1 MRLRK
6 DNIINA
12 ICIFGI
18 VISTCIMLIVILKS
32 FYGQTI
38 DISFIKDIFS
48 IGATLAA
55 ALIAISLFNDWKEQH
70 NLQILAQEA
79 KEAFHIFH
87 IQRNVIHNFKFNIE
101 GIISGENQVK
111 VSEKTLAI
119 DFQKQLIA
127 AYNVDKDKMSS
138 FCFLSEGQNL
148 HKITMQY
155 YNEIQRID
163 EVLATKA
170 NRSFSDTRFLDE
182 HSSHEFL
189 LLFKSLEEKN
199 SNILIELKS
208 YIFFQ

>member
-18 VISTCIMLIVILKS
+18 VISTCMMLIVILKS

-79 KEAFHIFH
+79 KEAFHLFH
-87 IQRNVIHNFKFNIE
+87 IQRNVIHNFKFDIE

-111 VSEKTLAI
+111 VSENNLAK

-148 HKITMQY
+148 HTITMQY

-163 EVLATKA
+163 EELAAKA
-170 NRSFSDTRFLDE
+170 NRSFSDTRFLDK
-182 HSSHEFL
+182 HSSPEFL

-199 SNILIELKS
+199 SNILNELKS